1 MLMKSLIRCGATAV
15 AVALVMAVAAPVFAA
30 NITVGEFVQR
40 LAIVK
45 SLDAADARVAT
56 DSLRTAGVRLPA
68 DLDLNAQLTES
79 HVVAISRAVGLRLT
93 SSNPD
98 RVFESEQ
105 VDSYF
110 VAFGSELVDPTVTGD
125 GIDDWDGNGDW
136 PDVPGGPPFDPWT
149 KGKGWHKGWG
159 KGHQSPTEPE

>member
-1 MLMKSLIRCGATAV
+1 MKSLIRCGATAV
-15 AVALVMAVAAPVFAA
+15 AVALAVAVAAPAFAA

-45 SLDAADARVAT
+45 NLDATDARVAT
-56 DSLRTAGVRLPA
+56 DSLRTAGMRLP

-79 HVVAISRAVGLRLT
+79 HVVAISQAAGLRLT

-98 RVFESEQ
+98 QVFESEQ
-105 VDSYF
+105 VDSFF
-110 VAFGSELVDPTVTGD
+110 VAFSSELVEPTVETADD
-125 GIDDWDGNGDW
+125 GW
-136 PDVPGGPPFDPWT
+136 PSENGPPFDPWT
-149 KGKGWHKGWG
+149 KAKGWGWHKGWG

>member
-15 AVALVMAVAAPVFAA
+15 AVALVVAVAAPAIAA

-40 LAIVK
+40 VAIVK
-45 SLDAADARVAT
+45 NLDAIDARVAT

-79 HVVAISRAVGLRLT
+79 HVVAISRALGLRLT

-98 RVFESEQ
+98 RIFESDQ

-110 VAFGSELVDPTVTGD
+110 VAFGSELVDPATASECSGEDCDGD
-125 GIDDWDGNGDW
+125 G
-136 PDVPGGPPFDPWT
+136 PAFDPWT
-149 KGKGWHKGWG
+149 KGKGHGWHKGWG

>member
-1 MLMKSLIRCGATAV
+1 MLMKSLIRCGAMAV
-15 AVALVMAVAAPVFAA
+15 VVALAVAAPAFAA
-30 NITVGEFVQR
+30 NVTVGEFVQR
-40 LAIVK
+40 VAIVK
-45 SLDAADARVAT
+45 NLDATDALVAS
-56 DSLRTAGVRLPA
+56 DSLRATGVRLPA

-98 RVFESEQ
+98 RVFESDQ

-110 VAFGSELVDPTVTGD
+110 VAFGSELVDPITIVAPEDD
-125 GIDDWDGNGDW
+125 GW
-136 PDVPGGPPFDPWT
+136 PSENGPPFDPWT
-149 KGKGWHKGWG
+149 KAKGHGWHKGWG

>member
-1 MLMKSLIRCGATAV
+1 MKSLIRCGATAV
-15 AVALVMAVAAPVFAA
+15 AVALVVAVAAPAFAA

-40 LAIVK
+40 VAIVK
-45 SLDAADARVAT
+45 NLDATDARVAT

-79 HVVAISRAVGLRLT
+79 YVVAISREVGLRLT

-98 RVFESEQ
+98 RVFESDQ
-105 VDSYF
+105 VDSFF
-110 VAFGSELVDPTVTGD
+110 VAFSSELVEPTAETADD
-125 GIDDWDGNGDW
+125 GYPSEN
-136 PDVPGGPPFDPWT
+136 GPPFDPWT
-149 KGKGWHKGWG
+149 KGKGQHKGWG

>member
-1 MLMKSLIRCGATAV
+1 MLMKSLIRCGAAVV
-15 AVALVMAVAAPVFAA
+15 AVALVVTAPAFAA
-30 NITVGEFVQR
+30 NITVGEFVQKV
-40 LAIVK
+40 AIVK
-45 SLDAADARVAT
+45 NLDATDARVAS
-56 DSLRTAGVRLPA
+56 DSLLAAGVRLPA

-98 RVFESEQ
+98 KVFESDQ

-110 VAFGSELVDPTVTGD
+110 VAFASEIGDPMAVASGD
-125 GIDDWDGNGDW
+125 DDDDDSGW
-136 PDVPGGPPFDPWT
+136 PSENGPPFDPWT

-159 KGHQSPTEPE
+159 KGHQSPCEPE